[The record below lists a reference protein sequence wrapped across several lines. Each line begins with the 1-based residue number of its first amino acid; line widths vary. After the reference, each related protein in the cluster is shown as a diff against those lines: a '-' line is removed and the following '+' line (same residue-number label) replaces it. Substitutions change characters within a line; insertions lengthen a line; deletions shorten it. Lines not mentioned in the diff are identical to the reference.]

1 MYLSYLD
8 SLSGKT
14 GWCSHGGAFAQR
26 SPRSNRFGPRKGR
39 LQPSQAVTL
48 PIHAQE
54 NYSAMVQRGREPL
67 NASRSSFSCFF
78 LVIAR
83 HPLPFPPFAF
93 PPPCS
98 SANHPIRRPPVLA
111 LALSISAWSAMAAA
125 PPPLHALGLLDLP
138 SEVIDVIL
146 LAGGD
151 PRSLRAAALT
161 CTALAAA
168 TARTALLWRS
178 LLATSVDSA
187 RCPAPRR
194 AGRPALSATG
204 AARTA
209 TRWRLRPPSAV

>member
-1 MYLSYLD
+1 MFARRCVRTAVSPLPCRLVPARDSCSY
-8 SLSGKT
+8 
-14 GWCSHGGAFAQR
+14 Q
-26 SPRSNRFGPRKGR
+26 
-39 LQPSQAVTL
+39 QPL
-48 PIHAQE
+48 PCPFMHRCTI
-54 NYSAMVQRGREPL
+54 VRRPKRGREPK
-67 NASRSSFSCFF
+67 NASRSSPSCFF
-78 LVIAR
+78 LVSAR
-83 HPLPFPPFAF
+83 QPLPVFPPLPFPP
-93 PPPCS
+93 PLS
-98 SANHPIRRPPVLA
+98 SANHPIRRPPVLD
-111 LALSISAWSAMAAA
+111 LALSFPAWSAMAAA